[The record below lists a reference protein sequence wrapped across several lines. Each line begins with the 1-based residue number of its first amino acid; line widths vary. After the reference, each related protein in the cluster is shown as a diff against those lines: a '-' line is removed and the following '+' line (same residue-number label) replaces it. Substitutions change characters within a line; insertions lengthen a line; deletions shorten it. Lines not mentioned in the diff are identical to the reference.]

1 MEQKIQEL
9 EDADVRNWSK
19 QQLSLAAERERIL
32 KQSKM
37 QTELNWQQLCENAEC
52 NWCQRSEDL
61 TQSLSSSKEEAEA
74 DLQKTDYR
82 LHEVKTVLSALTV
95 EREQTIQASFN
106 HSISP
111 EGEKQVFQYNDESSL
126 CKYIPALEIKNLQ
139 EQNASL
145 RAAIAQM
152 RKEMESLDE
161 QMLSSLPLTEDRQ
174 FAEQGSLSTN
184 KISAGT
190 TLSSTK
196 ISSAK
201 LDCIVNPDT
210 EEGPEPKV
218 LEENMAD
225 FGQTLPAVGTGVGC
239 QYSVKRTLQGMQSKL
254 KEAARK
260 ISILSQE
267 KRQLIE
273 MGNRLRAELGMVLKE
288 GLWHPVSSNHCT
300 VCIASGSLLPRE
312 LVKRTECQLSVL
324 KYLQHRLSTQVR
336 LDFSIENHGPDTFS
350 ATKAATSTKIIQ
362 TQLLSQSPSQVQKV
376 QLSSSSMHDFC
387 QILDTGSSLSPLSP
401 RKNTS
406 QVEVVH
412 SIEQSEESQ
421 QNVKT
426 KDKLETSA
434 EDLTVRGTKLEV
446 QQKLKSRSLCCAYLV
461 KPKMSSSMAKI
472 RNYNIKD

>member
-37 QTELNWQQLCENAEC
+37 QTELNWQQLCENAER
-52 NWCQRSEDL
+52 NWCQTPENL
-61 TQSLSSSKEEAEA
+61 THSLSSSKEEAEA
-74 DLQKTDYR
+74 DLQKTGYR

-95 EREQTIQASFN
+95 EREQTTQASFN

-126 CKYIPALEIKNLQ
+126 CKYIPALEIKKLQ

-184 KISAGT
+184 KISSGT
-190 TLSSTK
+190 TLSNTK

-210 EEGPEPKV
+210 EEACMLSLYVLKSFPFYGKTIQRNKSMGVAWHNKATMGPEPKV

-239 QYSVKRTLQGMQSKL
+239 QYSVKHTLQGMQSKL

-267 KRQLIE
+267 KQQLIE

-324 KYLQHRLSTQVR
+324 KYLQHRLSTQLKR
-336 LDFSIENHGPDTFS
+336 RRSSKQLWGRN
-350 ATKAATSTKIIQ
+350 KITI
-362 TQLLSQSPSQVQKV
+362 
-376 QLSSSSMHDFC
+376 C
-387 QILDTGSSLSPLSP
+387 
-401 RKNTS
+401 
-406 QVEVVH
+406 
-412 SIEQSEESQ
+412 
-421 QNVKT
+421 
-426 KDKLETSA
+426 
-434 EDLTVRGTKLEV
+434 
-446 QQKLKSRSLCCAYLV
+446 
-461 KPKMSSSMAKI
+461 
-472 RNYNIKD
+472 